1 MGSKARIPKHGTLL
15 LALIALPLAC
25 NQGADEPEAD
35 LPIVVEESSPIA
47 LGEPEPPT
55 EAEIDIV
62 EEPEPEVIT
71 RTVIIREQPRPEPE
85 PEAEAAPEEPAEPAA
100 PTSIPTGTRIPIATV
115 AQIDSEH
122 NEVGEEWSATVTED
136 IVIDGHV
143 VVTRGS
149 IVRGVVTAMD
159 EGDRT
164 GGEGSITLEARSI
177 DTIAGQRPIAA
188 RPVTGGHTYED
199 TGFPTKETGI
209 GAGAGAVIGGIIG
222 GKKGAAIGGVVG
234 GAGGAAVGQGREDY
248 EVAIDAGTPVVIVLS
263 SPVAL

>member
-1 MGSKARIPKHGTLL
+1 MGSKARISKHGVLI
-15 LALIALPLAC
+15 LALVAIPLGC
-25 NQGADEPEAD
+25 NRGADEPEAD
-35 LPIVVEESSPIA
+35 LPIVVEESGPVA

-62 EEPEPEVIT
+62 EEPETEPEVVT
-71 RTVIIREQPRPEPE
+71 RTVIVRERPRPEPE
-85 PEAEAAPEEPAEPAA
+85 PAAEPEEPAEPAM

-136 IVIDGHV
+136 VVIDGHV
-143 VVTRGS
+143 VVPQGS
-149 IVRGVVTAMD
+149 TVRGVVTAMD

-177 DTIAGQRPIAA
+177 DTVAGPRSLAA

-222 GKKGAAIGGVVG
+222 GKKGAVIGGAVG

-248 EVAIDAGTPVVIVLS
+248 EVVIDAGTPVVIVLS